1 MATLGNDAS
10 LGHDQTR
17 RTLDAILDFI
27 GKKLQRSEAA
37 GRLILP
43 RFLIPEPREMLNAR
57 PQSDQVM
64 QAAFQREMANL
75 EQAKRMDDEHSQM
88 LVIRQRAVQARDL
101 QAQAEQAVSRR
112 ELNAFLNNQI
122 KEKRY
127 RARQKAA
134 SADHDR
140 CCYGDIK
147 ILPLEAEISDET
159 RQAEKQK
166 LNQRLN
172 EQVAAKV
179 ALKKDRRALD
189 QAESAYFIS
198 KLMLQEENERQEMAE
213 RKRVEK
219 ETMLA
224 GWSQQKAIQAQKKAL
239 KVHIK

>member
-1 MATLGNDAS
+1 
-10 LGHDQTR
+10 
-17 RTLDAILDFI
+17 
-27 GKKLQRSEAA
+27 
-37 GRLILP
+37 
-43 RFLIPEPREMLNAR
+43 MLNAR

-88 LVIRQRAVQARDL
+88 LVIRQRA
-101 QAQAEQAVSRR
+101 
-112 ELNAFLNNQI
+112 I